1 MQKTLH
7 RVPFSCRGSWISFF
21 RKNPGLSGGH
31 PSAPL
36 SLRVIAGVL
45 WERAEIL
52 DLDLER
58 EGRALA
64 WCEELAPE
72 ILRLREI
79 GGPGLV
85 SIAFQDPETVR
96 LRAENVTLRLD
107 VQEGDISPTG
117 SASWRLKGGSHG
129 WLVVHAA
136 EGALEKG
143 RFAERHAL
151 WLRGESVPAEL
162 VVHRTTAGSSA
173 PEPRGTLADCAAA
186 RRAEIDRWRTVAAK
200 QVPREF
206 ADLAA
211 REAANLW
218 NITVSPLGC
227 FRRES
232 TLVSKGTLVGLW
244 SWDHCWHSL
253 GTAGLDD
260 KLSWGNFL
268 APFDHQDASGA
279 LPDVFC
285 ANQVYWGNVKPPVHG
300 WMLGLLETRH
310 DWFGESHRARIY
322 EPIAR
327 LTRFWLRERDNDG
340 DGLPNYLRATD
351 SGWDNATLFD
361 SGSSLAT
368 PDLATWLVL
377 QQEWLARAAAK
388 LGRDDEAAVW
398 TAGAR
403 NLLRLLLER
412 FWTGERFVARQ
423 NGTQEEIRSDSLLL
437 RIPLLLGDRLP
448 EAARRW
454 CLDGLLDPARYLA
467 PWGLRSEP
475 ADSPKFNPDG
485 YWRGAVWPVTNFI
498 FVEALRANGL
508 AAEADQLRLGY
519 LRHLAATGNHENYHG
534 LDGRGLRDAGIAWT
548 STCALALLHPAPALE
563 G

>member
-1 MQKTLH
+1 MRKQLH

-58 EGRALA
+58 AGQALA
-64 WCEELAPE
+64 WCEDLSPEL
-72 ILRLREI
+72 LLLRETD
-79 GGPGLV
+79 GPGLV
-85 SIAFQDPETVR
+85 SIAFQDPDTVR
-96 LRAENVTLRLD
+96 LRAEGVTLRLD
-107 VQEGDISPTG
+107 VLEGDISPTG
-117 SASWRLKGGSHG
+117 PASWRVKGGSHG
-129 WLVVHAA
+129 WLAIRAA

-143 RFAERHAL
+143 RYAERHVL
-151 WLRGESVPAEL
+151 WLRGEQTPAEL

-173 PEPRGTLADCAAA
+173 PAARGALGACVAE
-186 RRAEIDRWRTVAAK
+186 RRAELDRWRSVAARLPK
-200 QVPREF
+200 EF
-206 ADLAA
+206 AELAA

-218 NITVSPLGC
+218 NLTVSPLGC

-244 SWDHCWHSL
+244 SWDHCWHAL
-253 GTAGLDD
+253 GTADID
-260 KLSWGNFL
+260 PALSWNNFL
-268 APFDHQDASGA
+268 APFDHQDAGGA
-279 LPDVFC
+279 LPDLFC

-300 WMLGLLETRH
+300 WMLGLLEARH
-310 DWFGESHRARIY
+310 AWFTERHRAEIH
-322 EPIAR
+322 EPVAR
-327 LTRFWLRERDNDG
+327 LTRFWLRERDNDA

-351 SGWDNATLFD
+351 SGWDNSTLFD
-361 SGSSLAT
+361 AGSSLAT

-377 QQEWLARAAAK
+377 QQEWLARSAEK
-388 LGRDDEAAVW
+388 LGRPDEAAAW
-398 TAGAR
+398 SAGAR
-403 NLLRLLLER
+403 EMLARLLER

-423 NGTQEEIRSDSLLL
+423 NSTQEEVRSDSLLL
-437 RIPLLLGDRLP
+437 RVPLLLGERLP
-448 EAARRW
+448 APARRW
-454 CLDGLLDPARYLA
+454 CLDGLLDPARYRA

-475 ADSPKFNPDG
+475 ADSPKFSPDG

-498 FVEALRANGL
+498 FVEALRAN
-508 AAEADQLRLGY
+508 
-519 LRHLAATGNHENYHG
+519 HLAADAETLRRDHLEHLARVGNHENYHG

-548 STCALALLHPAPALE
+548 STCALALLHPTPTL
-563 G
+563 GN